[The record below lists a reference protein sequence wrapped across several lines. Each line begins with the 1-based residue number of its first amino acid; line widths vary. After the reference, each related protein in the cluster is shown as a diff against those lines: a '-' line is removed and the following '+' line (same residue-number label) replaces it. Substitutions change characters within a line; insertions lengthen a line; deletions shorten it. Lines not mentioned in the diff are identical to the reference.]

1 VNTPTPAEFLQGRGS
16 PPLENIVFR
25 PVPALLLL
33 AATVSTASALEISD
47 NDTKFAF
54 TFFSRAVAAK
64 ATATQANGD
73 SYNAT
78 EGING
83 RGDDLDLYMR
93 WVRVGFKGTY
103 KGYLYQVVLNANDL
117 GRSSTPTV
125 AANVS
130 VWDAYVGKSFKSGD
144 VTHLVTFG
152 KQNTWANTVV
162 SRAGSQ
168 MLATSRATG
177 EYLNTNGVGLGYRLT
192 APVISLGLDVQN
204 NVGDETTNQN
214 PTGTGSTGTT
224 NRGEGMYYAARLELT
239 GPSED
244 AWAIGKWQES
254 FAGKAGKGIALGIDA
269 GANQRD
275 RIDAHTPTTPNGTQ
289 AASQQIVVFGADL
302 LLHVDGLT
310 ALAEYRHQARKV
322 TADVNTATVKDDSVG
337 SEAIVLQAGYAFPV
351 EGYGVLEPAVR
362 YQKIDNDTAND
373 YEGKSFGA
381 KDYADSGKQIDFGLN
396 LYIAGHNNKLGF
408 IYTKWT
414 GEELEGKDAA
424 TADIV
429 RLQHQL
435 MF

>member
-1 VNTPTPAEFLQGRGS
+1 M
-16 PPLENIVFR
+16 FR

-33 AATVSTASALEISD
+33 AATVATAPALEISD

-64 ATATQANGD
+64 ATATQAGGD
-73 SYNAT
+73 SYNPV

-83 RGDDLDLYMR
+83 GSDDMDLYMR
-93 WVRVGFKGTY
+93 WVRVGFKGTH

-117 GRSSTPTV
+117 GRTSTPTV
-125 AANVS
+125 AANIS
-130 VWDAYVGKSFKSGD
+130 VWDAFVGKAFKGD
-144 VTHLVTFG
+144 GITQTVTFG

-177 EYLNTNGVGLGYRLT
+177 DYLNTNGVGLGYRLT

-204 NVGDETTNQN
+204 SIGDDNATQNIAATTAPN
-214 PTGTGSTGTT
+214 TSTGTN
-224 NRGEGMYYAARLELT
+224 NRGEGMYYAARVEIT

-244 AWAIGKWQES
+244 AWAIGRWQES
-254 FAGKAGKGIALGIDA
+254 FAGKAGKGIALGFDA
-269 GANQRD
+269 GASQRD
-275 RIDAHTPTTPNGTQ
+275 RIDGNSAVAGTQ
-289 AASQQIVVFGADL
+289 AASQTVVVFGADV

-322 TADVNTATVKDDSVG
+322 DVDKGGDDSVG
-337 SEAIVLQAGYAFPV
+337 SEAFIVQGGYAFSV
-351 EGYGVLEPAVR
+351 DGFGVLEPAVR
-362 YQKIDNDTAND
+362 YQKIDNDTADDN
-373 YEGKSFGA
+373 EGKSFGG
-381 KDYADSGKQIDFGLN
+381 KDYGDSGKQLDFGLN
-396 LYIAGHNNKLGF
+396 LYLAGHSNKFGL
-408 IYTKWT
+408 IYTTWT
-414 GEELEGKDAA
+414 GEEGVGKDAA